1 LPRVVAIDPGTR
13 RVGIAVSD
21 ESALIAQPLR
31 AVAAEPVATLGARL
45 AAIVTELGASEVV
58 VGLPR
63 RLDGSLG
70 PAAKKA
76 RDLADELREQTRLPV
91 ALVDERL
98 STAAAERSLLAAGR
112 RRAQR
117 RHEVDAVAA
126 ALILETY
133 LAGRRRRD

>member
-1 LPRVVAIDPGTR
+1 MPRVVAIDPGTR

-21 ESALIAQPLR
+21 ETALIAQPLR
-31 AVAAEPVATLGARL
+31 AIDAEPLTTLVARL
-45 AAIVTELGASEVV
+45 AAIVSELGGSEIV

-70 PAAKKA
+70 PEAKRA
-76 RDLADELREQTRLPV
+76 RELTEELRRQTRLPV

-98 STAAAERSLLAAGR
+98 STAAAERSLLATGR

-117 RHEVDAVAA
+117 RREVDAVAA

-133 LAGRRRRD
+133 LAQRSRRG

>member
-21 ESALIAQPLR
+21 ETALIAQPLR
-31 AVAAEPVATLGARL
+31 AIDAEPLATLVARL
-45 AAIVTELGASEVV
+45 AAIVSELGGSEIV

-70 PAAKKA
+70 PEAKRA
-76 RDLADELREQTRLPV
+76 RELTEELRRQTRLPV

-98 STAAAERSLLAAGR
+98 STAAAERSLLATGR

-117 RHEVDAVAA
+117 RREVDAVAA

-133 LAGRRRRD
+133 LAQRSRRG